1 MQFQITLPQ
10 LNVGRED
17 RLIRAVLAACLLTM
31 SAFGLV
37 STRHITLVSLLFG
50 ISGAYCAWTAA
61 TARCFAYER
70 LAIDTRSESEAAAHL
85 AQLQAR
91 ATELAAGA
99 EAAEPQGD
107 LAPQPARLVIRIG
120 ESSKPAAPVD
130 KPAAPVNPWGHSLLG
145 GK

>member
-1 MQFQITLPQ
+1 MQFQLTRPQ

-17 RLIRAVLAACLLTM
+17 RLIRAVVAACLLTM

-37 STRHITLVSLLFG
+37 STLHITLVSLLFG
-50 ISGAYCAWTAA
+50 LSGAYCAWTAA

-85 AQLQAR
+85 ARTEAD
-91 ATELAAGA
+91 ATEPVGLDQHADAT
-99 EAAEPQGD
+99 EDP
-107 LAPQPARLVIRIG
+107 APQSASPV
-120 ESSKPAAPVD
+120 AASHTTD
-130 KPAAPVNPWGHSLLG
+130 AASQWGHSLLG